1 MCHVCG
7 KVMRDDVLKR
17 HMKTKHGDCELNV
30 ERRMS
35 MTTDCSNELNKR
47 STETNDQDGVSVAED
62 DCEQTL
68 EFELK
73 RNYETYK
80 NNVKMGEQIIYLL

>member
-1 MCHVCG
+1 
-7 KVMRDDVLKR
+7 
-17 HMKTKHGDCELNV
+17 MKTKHGDCELNV
-30 ERRMS
+30 ERRWP
-35 MTTDCSNELNKR
+35 MTTDCSNELNKQ

-80 NNVKMGEQIIYLL
+80 HNVKMGEQISSIIAKENIGRFTYEAT